1 MFDSVMRALGFGLC
15 HQLPERSFFGGGHQ
29 LPVCARDTGIYLGF
43 VLSVVLLQAIGR
55 RRSEPPSLPVSLLG
69 LGLIG
74 VMAFDGI
81 TSYAGLRS
89 TSNDLRLITGLAA
102 GFGMSLF
109 ATPIANAQ
117 LWRRPV
123 RERVLVGWREPVLWV
138 LGLPAAYAIARWVL
152 PLTGAAYPLIVAA
165 CIVLTFEWVNLAV
178 VCLLP
183 VFEGRADRLR
193 DAWAASSVALALTAV
208 EIAASSAFRLLLT
221 RLLS

>member
-55 RRSEPPSLPVSLLG
+55 RRSEPPSLPVVLLG

-74 VMAFDGI
+74 VMALDGF
-81 TSYAGLRS
+81 TSYAGLRT

-102 GFGMSLF
+102 GFGMALF
-109 ATPIANAQ
+109 ATPIANGQ

-123 RERVLVGWREPVLWV
+123 RERVLVGWREPALWV
-138 LGLPAAYAIARWVL
+138 LGLPAAYALARWVL
-152 PLTGAAYPLIVAA
+152 PLTGAAYPVIVAA
-165 CIVLTFEWVNLAV
+165 CIVLTFGWVNLAV

-193 DAWAASSVALALTAV
+193 DAWMASCVALALTAV